1 MSNFHPKRRSFPKEH
16 PRGCLLKGLFEFG
29 TDSVNTYK
37 DVGVIAG
44 ILVSVGANTAHR
56 STRPSG
62 LATSP
67 TVRVCGTCANV
78 VHADRNKEI
87 QKKTGS

>member
-1 MSNFHPKRRSFPKEH
+1 MQKCPKRTPTRVFIE
-16 PRGCLLKGLFEFG
+16 RFIRVR
-29 TDSVNTYK
+29 VNTYK

-44 ILVSVGANTAHR
+44 ILVSVGANTAH
-56 STRPSG
+56 SPSG

-87 QKKTGS
+87 QKKQGVRYVISRLQRTMD

>member
-1 MSNFHPKRRSFPKEH
+1 MSNFLPKCRIVPKEH

-44 ILVSVGANTAHR
+44 ILVSVGANTAH
-56 STRPSG
+56 SPSG

-87 QKKTGS
+87 QKRQGVR

>member
-1 MSNFHPKRRSFPKEH
+1 MSNFLPKCRSVPKEH

-44 ILVSVGANTAHR
+44 ILVSVGANTAH
-56 STRPSG
+56 SPSG

-78 VHADRNKEI
+78 VHADQNKEI
-87 QKKTGS
+87 QKEQGVR

>member
-1 MSNFHPKRRSFPKEH
+1 MSNFHPKCRSVPKEH

-44 ILVSVGANTAHR
+44 ILVSVGANTAH
-56 STRPSG
+56 SPSG

-87 QKKTGS
+87 QKKQGVR